1 MPNKIVG
8 NVLAKCRAIYRFI
21 HQRASNSINYYL
33 IDELGLPFNIHYLCE
48 FRTPAQISINYDCT
62 IKARTILNGRSKAR
76 KHGIIL
82 GADTYLKE
90 NCYLDAYGGY
100 IEIEGQCAFAQNT
113 IIHGGGGVSIGKNVI
128 SGANCYIISSNH
140 NFDSEELPI
149 MLQGDTK
156 RGITIGNNVWLGGNV
171 IVLDGVSIGNNCV
184 IGAGT
189 IVRKNIPSGIIVY
202 DQRHSVIREVY
213 HA

>member
-8 NVLAKCRAIYRFI
+8 NVLAKCTIYRFSI
-21 HQRASNSINYYL
+21 RHASNSIIIYL
-33 IDELGLPFNIHYLCE
+33 SWTLNIHYLCE

-62 IKARTILNGRSKAR
+62 IKARTILNGKDQRR
-76 KHGIIL
+76 KHDIHSTRIHTFKRKL
-82 GADTYLKE
+82 LFKCLWRIYQNSRTMCFCL
-90 NCYLDAYGGY
+90 
-100 IEIEGQCAFAQNT
+100 NT
-113 IIHGGGGVSIGKNVI
+113 IIRGSGGVSIGKNVI

-156 RGITIGNNVWLGGNV
+156 RGITIGNNLRLGTLLCWMGYP
-171 IVLDGVSIGNNCV
+171 GNNCV

-189 IVRKNIPSGIIVY
+189 IVRKNIPCRYNWFTIKDSALSY
-202 DQRHSVIREVY
+202 
-213 HA
+213 